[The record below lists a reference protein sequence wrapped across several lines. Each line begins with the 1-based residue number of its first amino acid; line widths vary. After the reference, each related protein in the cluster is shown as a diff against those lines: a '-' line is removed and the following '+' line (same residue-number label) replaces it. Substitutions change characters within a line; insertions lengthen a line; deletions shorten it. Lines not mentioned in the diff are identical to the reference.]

1 MSKYSEHCSKSE
13 IDTIVQKSRIYN
25 ASNDVTGCL
34 ITYKD
39 NCVQILEGPKITI
52 MELYARI
59 KFDPRHYDV
68 QILSENSIEERAFG
82 EFAMSYLPI
91 NTEGKYGSSLE
102 RLRTNLAIL
111 SDFTNPVH
119 ETAVLFWK
127 KIKGIV
133 DTDS

>member
-1 MSKYSEHCSKSE
+1 MSKYSEDCSKSE

-39 NCVQILEGPKITI
+39 YCVQILEGPAITVKK
-52 MELYARI
+52 LYARI
-59 KFDPRHYDV
+59 KLDSRHYDV
-68 QILSENSIEERAFG
+68 QILSENSIEDRAFG

-91 NTEGKYGSSLE
+91 NTEGKYGSNLE

-119 ETAVLFWK
+119 ETAVFFWK
-127 KIKGIV
+127 NIKEII